1 MSRRVA
7 LQFQFLFVF
16 INMNSS
22 VWHILLG
29 LGLILPTC
37 LASSF
42 DPELICTLVVDGT
55 KMNDPRVCNGW
66 IQCVDGKP
74 VSGTCDDGLFYDRQ
88 TEDCVPSADTNCISS
103 DPCAAQ
109 PNGFAADPYS
119 CNGYY
124 YCKQGVGTRGVC
136 NNGLNYNPGTESC
149 IRDFPCTAKMN
160 PDSYCNI
167 LPDGVFAKDTL
178 NCNGWQMC
186 WKGEVINGT
195 CPATFY
201 FSAAKGD
208 CDYPQNVECAIT
220 EPPPLTAAPEAC
232 PKAGS
237 FISDESSCNGYY
249 YCRESS
255 DGQMQLQ
262 HGECD
267 DGRFFSARDGGAC
280 VPRSKLQCDY
290 DRCVDLGYT
299 GIQLANES
307 NDGCTGFAICQDGV
321 KIGEGTCPNGEY
333 FDELTQRCTNQ
344 VISYPACALS
354 SQSTTQTTAA

>member
-16 INMNSS
+16 VNMNSS
-22 VWHILLG
+22 VWLILLG

-42 DPELICTLVVDGT
+42 DPELICTLVVNGT
-55 KMNDPRVCNGW
+55 KINDPRVCNGW
-66 IQCVDGKP
+66 IQCVDGKS

-255 DGQMQLQ
+255 DGQMLLQ

-307 NDGCTGFAICQDGV
+307 NDGCTGFSICQDGV
-321 KIGEGTCPNGEY
+321 KIGEGTCPNGDY
-333 FDELTQRCTNQ
+333 FDELSQRCTNQ

-354 SQSTTQTTAA
+354 SQSTTQTTEA